1 MNFYSGRSQG
11 MNSQAESNNESSDRD
26 IADPFQVSSTT
37 DDMLMKSKYI
47 YYININL
54 SFYCFIYLKYY
65 ITFFFFYSLQLYC

>member
-1 MNFYSGRSQG
+1 

-65 ITFFFFYSLQLYC
+65 ITFFFFTLFSFIVNLFNLFEQTS